1 MQQVNG
7 MYKDAAGVWHQ
18 DRYRPLVA
26 AMVNLILNVAFV
38 RFCGIYAILLSTIIS
53 YVFISMPWMISNVFK
68 YVFYR
73 DWKQFVQ
80 ECIIYFLVACIVTA
94 LCRGMCMITKSIP
107 LFGQVVINLA
117 ISCLLSNVLLFLAY
131 KKNKYYSQMIAL
143 VDKITKFKFT
153 RLLQLL
159 NN

>member
-1 MQQVNG
+1 
-7 MYKDAAGVWHQ
+7 
-18 DRYRPLVA
+18 
-26 AMVNLILNVAFV
+26 
-38 RFCGIYAILLSTIIS
+38 
-53 YVFISMPWMISNVFK
+53 
-68 YVFYR
+68 
-73 DWKQFVQ
+73 
-80 ECIIYFLVACIVTA
+80 
-94 LCRGMCMITKSIP
+94 MITKSIP